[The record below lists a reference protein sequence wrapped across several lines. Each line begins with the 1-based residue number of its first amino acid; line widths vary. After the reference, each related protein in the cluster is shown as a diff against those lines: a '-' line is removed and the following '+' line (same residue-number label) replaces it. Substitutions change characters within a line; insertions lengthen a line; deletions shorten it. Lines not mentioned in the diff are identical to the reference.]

1 MSIYITLSAV
11 FALLFYSIYCLI
23 SWLHDEKIIANSA
36 FALVKKSK
44 TAEEKRAQ
52 IQHELLSRHGKQKE
66 TGAALRF
73 DRLIR
78 RSGLRSRIPF
88 LSAGVY
94 VTASVTTALITAFA
108 LNALTE
114 NLIYS
119 LAAGGSIIAAA
130 FLFLLFCANKN
141 YKRTENALIPFCDI
155 VSNFAATTD
164 DLIAILEKSQP
175 YLSEPISA
183 AVLDCCTAARLTGD
197 THAALQSLT
206 ENVEHEQFGL
216 VIQNLEICS
225 RYICN
230 FAEIIKDCR
239 KMLAEYMAAKKQRA
253 AIVKNARAEMLL
265 LLTLCGFTTS
275 MVSGFVDI
283 GIWTLLTSSAI
294 GFCLIA
300 YCAAVLIAALVLLFS
315 TDKGRA

>member
-11 FALLFYSIYCLI
+11 FVLLFYSIYCLI

-36 FALVKKSK
+36 SALVKKSK
-44 TAEEKRAQ
+44 TAEEKRTQ
-52 IQHELLSRHGKQKE
+52 IQNELLSRHGKQKE
-66 TGAALRF
+66 TGVALRF

-78 RSGLRSRIPF
+78 RSGLRNRIPF
-88 LSAGVY
+88 LSAGIY
-94 VTASVTTALITAFA
+94 ATASVTAALITAFA
-108 LNALTE
+108 LNAITE

-119 LAAGGSIIAAA
+119 FAAGGVIIAAA
-130 FLFLLFCANKN
+130 FLFLLLCANKN

-164 DLIAILEKSQP
+164 DLVAILEKSQP
-175 YLSEPISA
+175 YLNEPLSTAIA
-183 AVLDCCTAARLTGD
+183 DCCTAARLTGD

-225 RYICN
+225 RYTCN

-253 AIVKNARAEMLL
+253 AMVLHRRPARAGRP
-265 LLTLCGFTTS
+265 T
-275 MVSGFVDI
+275 
-283 GIWTLLTSSAI
+283 
-294 GFCLIA
+294 
-300 YCAAVLIAALVLLFS
+300 CAVA
-315 TDKGRA
+315 G